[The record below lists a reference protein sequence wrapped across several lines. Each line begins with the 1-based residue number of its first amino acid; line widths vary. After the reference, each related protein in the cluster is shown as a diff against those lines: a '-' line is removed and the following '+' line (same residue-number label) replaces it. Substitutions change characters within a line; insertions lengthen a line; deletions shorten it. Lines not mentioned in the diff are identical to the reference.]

1 MLAGAM
7 SGRLVVLASGSG
19 SNLQALLD
27 HGDPLEVVRVV
38 VDRPEAAAV
47 DRAAAAGVAAAMVDV
62 AAYDERTAWERELLA
77 AVAAGEPDL
86 VVLAGFMRL
95 LGPEVVGRWPMINVH
110 PSLLPAFPG
119 PRAVEQALAHGVKVT
134 GATVHFVDE
143 GVDTG
148 PIVAQQAVAVEA
160 DDTVASLHARIQPVE
175 HALLPQCA
183 VWQVQ
188 QRLRVDGRHVYTPT
202 DAAAVTDR
210 RR

>member
-1 MLAGAM
+1 M
-7 SGRLVVLASGSG
+7 SGRVVVLASGSG

-27 HGDPLEVVRVV
+27 HGDPIEVVRVL
-38 VDRPEAAAV
+38 VDRPRAGAL
-47 DRAAAAGVAAAMVDV
+47 DRAAAAGIAGAAVDF
-62 AAYDERTAWERELLA
+62 AAYDERAAWDRDLLA
-77 AVAAGEPDL
+77 AVAAADPDV

-95 LGPEVVGRWPMINVH
+95 LSPEIVRRWPMLNVH

-119 PRAVEQALAHGVKVT
+119 ARAVQQALAHGVKVT

-148 PIVAQQAVAVEA
+148 PIVAQQAVAVET

-175 HALLPQCA
+175 HALLPRCVA
-183 VWQVQ
+183 WQV
-188 QRLRVDGRHVYTPT
+188 RGDLRVDGRHVHTPT
-202 DAAAVTDR
+202 DAPAVAGR